1 MLGHLHSLHRLPSGK
16 RADGQSFG
24 FRIGN
29 PLRFEVMTV
38 EKNWDGEFRL
48 TQLECEKRVC
58 SDEFAYEREIS

>member
-1 MLGHLHSLHRLPSGK
+1 
-16 RADGQSFG
+16 
-24 FRIGN
+24 
-29 PLRFEVMTV
+29 MTV